1 MEEKVEE
8 ISLVVS
14 QKNKT
19 MENMRKKEKKI
30 KRILCEGLTSG

>member
-8 ISLVVS
+8 ISLVAS

-19 MENMRKKEKKI
+19 MENMRKKKKTRKLKRFFEKV
-30 KRILCEGLTSG
+30 

>member
-8 ISLVVS
+8 ISLVAS

-19 MENMRKKEKKI
+19 MENMRKK
-30 KRILCEGLTSG
+30 KRQEN

>member
-8 ISLVVS
+8 ISLVAS

-19 MENMRKKEKKI
+19 MENMREKKKKI
-30 KRILCEGLTSG
+30 KRILCKGLTFG

>member
-8 ISLVVS
+8 ISLVAS

-19 MENMRKKEKKI
+19 MENMREKKR
-30 KRILCEGLTSG
+30 KKLKGFFAKV

>member
-8 ISLVVS
+8 ISLVAS

-19 MENMRKKEKKI
+19 MENMRKKKTRKLKRFFEKV
-30 KRILCEGLTSG
+30 

>member
-8 ISLVVS
+8 ISLVAS

-19 MENMRKKEKKI
+19 MENMRKKKDKKI
-30 KRILCEGLTSG
+30 KKIL

>member
-8 ISLVVS
+8 ISLVAS

-19 MENMRKKEKKI
+19 MENMRKKRQEN
-30 KRILCEGLTSG
+30 

>member
-8 ISLVVS
+8 ISLVAS

-19 MENMRKKEKKI
+19 MENMREKRKKLKGFFAKV
-30 KRILCEGLTSG
+30 

>member
-8 ISLVVS
+8 ISLVAS

-19 MENMRKKEKKI
+19 VENMRKKRE
-30 KRILCEGLTSG
+30 EN